1 MKIAAQR
8 QKIIVDKIRV
18 GTPVNVGEF
27 SRELGVSTMTIRR
40 DLEKLE
46 KGGMLT
52 RTHGGAVPVSQATE
66 ANEEPSFAEK
76 MNKFSEEK
84 MMIAK
89 KAAELIKEGDTILLG
104 AGTTIT
110 ALAKL
115 LKGRQNLTVVTNT
128 VNVAMEL
135 AQSEGIELILTGGN
149 IRTKSYAL
157 VGPLAERVFRE
168 IHVKKVFL
176 GVNSISIEHGLST
189 PDMTEAYTNAQMID
203 SADELIVLA
212 DHSKFG
218 QGALSR
224 FADISAIDTLITDNR
239 TPQDFL
245 DKVRSRGVDAIV
257 VSLVDLD

>member
-18 GTPVNVGEF
+18 GTPINVGEF

-52 RTHGGAVPVSQATE
+52 RTHGGAIPVSEAT
-66 ANEEPSFAEK
+66 EEPSFAEK

-84 MMIAK
+84 MSIAER
-89 KAAELIKEGDTILLG
+89 AAELIKQGDTILLG
-104 AGTTIT
+104 AGTTIS

-135 AQSEGIELILTGGN
+135 AQSEGIDLILTGGN

-168 IHVKKVFL
+168 IHVMKVFL

-189 PDMTEAYTNAQMID
+189 PDMTEAYTNAQMIG

-224 FADISAIDTLITDNR
+224 FADISDIDTLITDSG

-245 DKVRSRGVDAIV
+245 EKVRNLGVDAIV
-257 VSLVDLD
+257 VNPGKFD